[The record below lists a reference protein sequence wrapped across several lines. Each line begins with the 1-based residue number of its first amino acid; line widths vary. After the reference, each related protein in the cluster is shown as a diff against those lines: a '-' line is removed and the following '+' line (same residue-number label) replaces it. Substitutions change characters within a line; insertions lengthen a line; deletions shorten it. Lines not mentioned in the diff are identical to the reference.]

1 MDSPTLT
8 LFSAVAGSRV
18 DAAAGVIRGV
28 SLITEGPALGHGVFI
43 DAVTLAQVKAAA
55 ETYAGGL
62 KVKMDHAGG
71 AGDII
76 GWIDGFRIGGNKL
89 LGDLHLLETS
99 EHRGYVLEIAEKIP
113 DTFGLSLAFSGGTEA
128 VGKDKKLMQR
138 CTELYS
144 CDLVSEPA
152 ANKGGL
158 FSRKLTTT
166 TMEDPNKKPAADP
179 VAEALS
185 QFAARLAKLEAF
197 AFPPAAEKKDE
208 PVACAAKND
217 DAVLLAL
224 KELTAKF
231 GTPAATVSPAAP
243 AAPAKPEVKT
253 FEALVAARR
262 VEFKGDNAAAITSVI
277 SSHPTE
283 YAAYRARF
291 GQGETIKL

>member
-1 MDSPTLT
+1 MESPTLT

-43 DAVTLAQVKAAA
+43 DATTLAQVKAAA
-55 ETYAGGL
+55 ETYSGGL

-76 GWIDGFRIGGNKL
+76 GWIDGFRISGNKL

-99 EHRGYVLEIAEKIP
+99 EHRGYVLEIAQKIP
-113 DTFGLSLAFSGGTEA
+113 DTFGLSLAFSGGTET
-128 VGKDKKLMQR
+128 VGKDKQLMQR

-158 FSRKLTTT
+158 FSRSTKTK
-166 TMEDPNKKPAADP
+166 MDEPNKTPADP
-179 VAEALS
+179 IAEALS

-197 AFPPAAEKKDE
+197 AFPPAAEPKKDE
-208 PVACAAKND
+208 PAAMAANNS

-231 GTPAATVSPAAP
+231 GTAPATVATVAP
-243 AAPAKPEVKT
+243 VVAPAKPEVKT
-253 FEALVAARR
+253 FEALVAAKRT
-262 VEFKGDNAAAITSVI
+262 ELKGDNAAAIQAVI
-277 SSHPTE
+277 NSHPTE

>member
-8 LFSAVAGSRV
+8 LFSSVANSRV
-18 DAAAGVIRGV
+18 DAAAGIIRGV
-28 SLITEGPALGHGVFI
+28 SLITEGPALGHGVLI
-43 DAVTLAQVKAAA
+43 DSTTLKQVKASV
-55 ETYAGGL
+55 ETYDGGL
-62 KVKMDHAGG
+62 KVKLDHEGG

-76 GWIDGFRIGGNKL
+76 GWIDGFRIAGKKL
-89 LGDLHLLETS
+89 LGDLHLLQTS

-128 VGKDKKLMQR
+128 GADKQLLQR
-138 CTELYS
+138 CTEVYS

-158 FSRKLTTT
+158 FSRKQNTN
-166 TMEDPNKKPAADP
+166 MEDPNKKPADP

-197 AFPPAAEKKDE
+197 AFPPAAEEKKEE
-208 PVACAAKND
+208 PAAMAAVKPE
-217 DAVLLAL
+217 DAVMLAL
-224 KELTAKF
+224 KEFAAKF
-231 GTPAATVSPAAP
+231 GTPAATISPAAP
-243 AAPAKPEVKT
+243 VAPAKPEVKT

-291 GQGETIKL
+291 GQGEVIKL